1 MSDLVR
7 ARMRRGERVRVLT
20 FYPAFQFLTPFTIP
34 QLAALRC
41 FCYIDTGPH
50 LSDLSET
57 LMEFQENILG
67 LIGNTPLVRLNRLA
81 RDVKAK
87 IFAKM
92 ENLNP
97 GFSVKDRI
105 GVSMIEVAERE
116 GKLKPGG
123 TIIEATSGNTGIGL
137 ALAAAVKGYKCIF
150 VMTDK
155 ASVEKSRYLKAL
167 GADVVITP
175 VSAKPGTPD
184 HYVST
189 AQRIAAETP
198 NSFYPDQYSNPA
210 NPEAHY
216 RTTGPELWRQTEG
229 KITHFVAGL
238 GTGGTI
244 SGTGRFLK
252 EKDPSIKIIGADPYG
267 SIFKTYKE
275 TGKIVET
282 TPYLV
287 EGIGQ
292 EVVPPNVH
300 IKYVDEVINVTD
312 RDSFEMSRL
321 LGRLEG
327 IFCGGSTGTNLAAA
341 LRVANGLDENA
352 VVVFIVCD
360 TGEHYL
366 TKHHSDEWL
375 KEKRLLE
382 PQKITAGLITGTKK
396 PQAPKSLVSVKPS
409 DTVGEALAIMDDLGV
424 TQIPV
429 LEESRVVGSLRENR
443 VLAKVVRDRELLN
456 SPVSEVMEASF
467 PTVDVD
473 ASSSEVTRRLQTS
486 QAVLVEEYGRI
497 VGIITRHDVLDLKLT
512 H

>member
-1 MSDLVR
+1 
-7 ARMRRGERVRVLT
+7 
-20 FYPAFQFLTPFTIP
+20 
-34 QLAALRC
+34 
-41 FCYIDTGPH
+41 
-50 LSDLSET
+50 
-57 LMEFQENILG
+57 MEFQENILG
-67 LIGNTPLVRLNRLA
+67 LIGNTPLVKLNRLSQN
-81 RDVKAK
+81 VKAQVY
-87 IFAKM
+87 AKM

-97 GFSVKDRI
+97 GYSVKDRI
-105 GVSMIEVAERE
+105 GVAMIEAAERE
-116 GKLKPGG
+116 GTLKPGG
-123 TIIEATSGNTGIGL
+123 TVIEATSGNTGIGL

-189 AQRIAAETP
+189 AKRIASETA
-198 NSFYPDQYSNPA
+198 NSFYPDQYSNAA

-244 SGTGRFLK
+244 SGTGRYLK
-252 EKDPSIKIIGADPYG
+252 EKNPSIRIIGADPYG
-267 SIFKTYKE
+267 SIFKTFKE
-275 TGKIVET
+275 TGKIVEA

-292 EVVPPNVH
+292 EIVPPNVH
-300 IKYVDEVINVTD
+300 IKYVDEVVNVTD
-312 RDSFEMSRL
+312 RESFELSRQ

-341 LRVANGLDENA
+341 LRVASNLDENA
-352 VVVFIVCD
+352 IVVFIVCD

-382 PQKITAGLITGTKK
+382 PQKITAGLISGTKK
-396 PQAPKSLVSVKPS
+396 PQAPKTLVSVTPS
-409 DTVGEALAIMDDLGV
+409 NSVAEALEKMDELGV

-429 LEESRVVGSLRENR
+429 LEEGRAVGSLRENR
-443 VLAKVVRDRELLN
+443 VLAKVVRNRDLLN
-456 SPVSEVMEASF
+456 SSVSEVMEASF

-473 ASSSEVTRRLQTS
+473 VSSSEVARRLQTS
-486 QAVLVEEYGRI
+486 AAVLVEEYGRI
-497 VGIITRHDVLDLKLT
+497 VGIITRHDVLDLKNVGQ
-512 H
+512 

>member
-1 MSDLVR
+1 
-7 ARMRRGERVRVLT
+7 
-20 FYPAFQFLTPFTIP
+20 
-34 QLAALRC
+34 
-41 FCYIDTGPH
+41 
-50 LSDLSET
+50 
-57 LMEFQENILG
+57 MEFHENVLG
-67 LIGNTPLVRLNRLA
+67 LIGNTPLVKLNRLA
-81 RDVKAK
+81 KGVKAK

-97 GFSVKDRI
+97 GYSVKDRI
-105 GVSMIEVAERE
+105 GIAMIEAAERE
-116 GKLKPGG
+116 GLLKQGG
-123 TIIEATSGNTGIGL
+123 TVIEATSGNTGIGL

-189 AQRIAAETP
+189 ARRIASETP

-216 RTTGPELWRQTEG
+216 RTTGPEVWRQTDG

-244 SGTGRFLK
+244 SGTGRYLK
-252 EKDPSIKIIGADPYG
+252 EKNPAIRIIGADPYG

-275 TGKIVET
+275 TGKLIEA

-292 EVVPPNVH
+292 EIVPPNVH
-300 IKYVDEVINVTD
+300 IKYVDEVVNVTD
-312 RDSFEMSRL
+312 RESFDLSRM
-321 LGRLEG
+321 LGRMEG

-341 LRVANGLDENA
+341 LRIASQLDEDA
-352 VVVFIVCD
+352 VMVFIVCD

-382 PQKITAGLITGTKK
+382 PQRITAGLIIGTKK
-396 PQAPKSLVSVKPS
+396 PQAPKSLVSVGPT
-409 DTVGEALAIMDDLGV
+409 DTVGDALAQMDELGL

-429 LEESRVVGSLRENR
+429 LDEGRAVGALRENR

-456 SPVSEVMEASF
+456 TPVSEVMESSF

-473 ASSSEVTRRLQTS
+473 ASSNEVTKRLQTS
-486 QAVLVEEYGRI
+486 PAVLVEEYGRI
-497 VGIITRHDVLDLKLT
+497 IGIITRHDVLDLKLKGAGQ
-512 H
+512 